1 MKNTELFYL
10 IFKQT
15 SMGRFL
21 LSFVIFFL
29 AACLVMYWT
38 DPSITSY
45 ADALWFG
52 FMVCTTIGFGDYTV
66 VHPVARLT
74 AAFLG
79 VYGIVLTGFVCG
91 VAGSYLYEKMKQD
104 KNESYGQML
113 WKLEH
118 LDSLDEHQ
126 VAQLQNKA
134 AAHQAAGSPSAS
146 APAQKD

>member
-15 SMGRFL
+15 RMGRFL
-21 LSFVIFFL
+21 LSFAVFFL

-79 VYGIVLTGFVCG
+79 GYGIILSVRENEAGQKRVLWTAALE
-91 VAGSYLYEKMKQD
+91 AG
-104 KNESYGQML
+104 
-113 WKLEH
+113 
-118 LDSLDEHQ
+118 
-126 VAQLQNKA
+126 
-134 AAHQAAGSPSAS
+134 AS
-146 APAQKD
+146 RLSG